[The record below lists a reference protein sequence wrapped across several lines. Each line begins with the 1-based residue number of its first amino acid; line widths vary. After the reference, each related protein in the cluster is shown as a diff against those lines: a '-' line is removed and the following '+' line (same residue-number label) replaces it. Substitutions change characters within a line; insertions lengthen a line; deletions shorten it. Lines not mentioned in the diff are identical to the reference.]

1 MQLLCGCQV
10 DCKRARRGTAM
21 KSLARYS
28 IATVLLLCSSGLAWT
43 AGAPLRISDNLVLT
57 GAQENLIWQRLGRRT
72 SAVATTRPAGFQPS
86 LYGVVPPSVA
96 LHPLPSELTRRIPM
110 VSPYAYAT
118 LGNLVLIVNPADR
131 TIVDIIQP

>member
-1 MQLLCGCQV
+1 MNLVCRC
-10 DCKRARRGTAM
+10 
-21 KSLARYS
+21 S
-28 IATVLLLCSSGLAWT
+28 IVAIVLLCSSGLAWT
-43 AGAPLRISDNLVLT
+43 AETGTPWRISDNLVLT
-57 GAQENLIWQRLGRRT
+57 GAQENLIWQRLGRRA
-72 SAVATTRPAGFQPS
+72 SAIAAMPAEFQPS

-96 LHPLPSELTRRIPM
+96 LHPLPSEVTRQIPM

>member
-1 MQLLCGCQV
+1 MNLV
-10 DCKRARRGTAM
+10 RRC
-21 KSLARYS
+21 S
-28 IATVLLLCSSGLAWT
+28 IVAAVLLCSGGLAWT
-43 AGAPLRISDNLVLT
+43 AGAGTPLRISDNLVLT
-57 GAQENLIWQRLGRRT
+57 GAQENLIWQWLGRRAST
-72 SAVATTRPAGFQPS
+72 VAALPAGFQPS

-110 VSPYAYAT
+110 VSPYEYAT